1 MTPRTAGSSNRKGR
15 ATLLGIVALLAVTTG
30 FVLSSGSQQ
39 ETIRTQALGDNRLV
53 SWEPLPT
60 WDGEMCPWIPASASV
75 SLSAALQQSP
85 GPGGTAASPTQ
96 ARGERIERD
105 PLRVIRDPYPS
116 YSVVAMDVERGEV
129 IAGDENLFQILVYD
143 RMANTPPGAAF
154 TEPKRV
160 IAGPATGIE
169 FVCGLYVDQPSG
181 DIYAIHA
188 DTAAV
193 MQVFSREAKG
203 NVPPT
208 RELNRERGAGTRLR
222 RGFGARG
229 VVHRQPA
236 QQRRGGLAQVCRGG
250 GAAHPSAAG

>member
-1 MTPRTAGSSNRKGR
+1 MAPRTRRSSDPSRKATWLVIGAFLAVATGFIFSGSSRQGMVK
-15 ATLLGIVALLAVTTG
+15 
-30 FVLSSGSQQ
+30 
-39 ETIRTQALGDNRLV
+39 TQTFGNDRLI

-75 SLSAALQQSP
+75 SLAAALQQAP
-85 GPGGTAASPTQ
+85 GSGGTAAAPTP

-229 VVHRQPA
+229 AVHRQPA
-236 QQRRGGLAQVCRGG
+236 QQRGGGLAQVCRGG